1 MKQGILFDLD
11 GTLWDSAQAVV
22 DSWNE
27 IIETLPDFHK
37 LITNEDMCQLMGK
50 TMDDIAYTYFNTVSK
65 ERALEILQV
74 CMDHENDYIE
84 QHGGVLF
91 PGLEDVLKELSEKYD
106 LFIVSNCQ
114 LGYIEAFLSYHK
126 LGKYFKDTECYGRTK
141 RCKGD
146 SIAILLGR
154 QDLEQA
160 VYVGDIEGD
169 FISATQAG
177 LPFIHAAYGF
187 GKVPQAAYAIRSIQE
202 LPAMVQKVFAK
213 KDIRAFLHT
222 QKLITDGAFGTYFS
236 SICQN
241 GIFPERANTQAPAL
255 VKQVHEA
262 YLSAGAQLIRTN
274 TFAANTKTLDMGLDE
289 VLETIEAGF
298 TIAKEAAEPY
308 RQKHPV
314 FLAGDIGPIPGGRQ
328 EQEEQ
333 ITEEYLQIAR
343 KFVALGA
350 DLLVFE
356 TFPNPD
362 QILPVIRQIRK
373 ESPIFILVQFAVN
386 QLGYSVAGI
395 SARSLLEEAG
405 QVTEIDAA
413 GLNCGVG
420 PGHMYNIIKQVSSL
434 SGKYLSVLP
443 NASYPKVV
451 QDRLVFL
458 ENMDYFADKMVE
470 IADLGASIIG
480 GCCGTNPDYIRRL
493 VKALGEKHLR
503 AEKPSPV
510 HITVK
515 ERTEQAEDHSFYAGK
530 RGKLIAVELSP
541 PPSANDQKLL
551 EAAHLLSAMHVDT
564 VTFPDSPSGRTRADS
579 ILMAAKVARETD
591 LCVMPHICCRDKNA
605 IAIRSQLLGAY
616 LSDIRNALVITG
628 DPVPSMAREDVRS
641 VFNFDSVGLM
651 KLIQEMNRE
660 EFASDLFFVGGA
672 INQNRLRLDV
682 EINRVKRKMEHG
694 ATFFMT
700 QPVFTKEEIDKIRR
714 IKEETG
720 ARILCG
726 IMPLV
731 SRKNALF
738 IKNEMTGMCV
748 TDEIVARFADG
759 MSRSEGEAAGCA
771 IAREMMALA
780 ADFADGYYFSIPFN
794 RVYLLHDMTGVIN
807 ESGKEK

>member
-65 ERALEILQV
+65 ERALEILQI
-74 CMDHENDYIE
+74 CMDHENAYIE

-91 PGLEDVLKELSEKYD
+91 PGLEEVLKELSEKYD

-187 GKVPQAAYAIRSIQE
+187 GKVPQAVYAIRSVQE
-202 LPAMVQKVFAK
+202 LPAMAQKVFAK

-236 SICQN
+236 NICQN

-274 TFAANTKTLDMGLDE
+274 TFAANTKMLDMGLDE

-443 NASYPKVV
+443 NASYPKYRTGLYFWKIWIIFRTRWW
-451 QDRLVFL
+451 RLQIWV
-458 ENMDYFADKMVE
+458 
-470 IADLGASIIG
+470 
-480 GCCGTNPDYIRRL
+480 
-493 VKALGEKHLR
+493 
-503 AEKPSPV
+503 
-510 HITVK
+510 
-515 ERTEQAEDHSFYAGK
+515 
-530 RGKLIAVELSP
+530 
-541 PPSANDQKLL
+541 
-551 EAAHLLSAMHVDT
+551 LLSLVAAAV
-564 VTFPDSPSGRTRADS
+564 PIRT
-579 ILMAAKVARETD
+579 T
-591 LCVMPHICCRDKNA
+591 
-605 IAIRSQLLGAY
+605 
-616 LSDIRNALVITG
+616 
-628 DPVPSMAREDVRS
+628 
-641 VFNFDSVGLM
+641 
-651 KLIQEMNRE
+651 
-660 EFASDLFFVGGA
+660 
-672 INQNRLRLDV
+672 
-682 EINRVKRKMEHG
+682 
-694 ATFFMT
+694 
-700 QPVFTKEEIDKIRR
+700 
-714 IKEETG
+714 
-720 ARILCG
+720 
-726 IMPLV
+726 
-731 SRKNALF
+731 
-738 IKNEMTGMCV
+738 
-748 TDEIVARFADG
+748 
-759 MSRSEGEAAGCA
+759 SEGW
-771 IAREMMALA
+771 
-780 ADFADGYYFSIPFN
+780 
-794 RVYLLHDMTGVIN
+794 
-807 ESGKEK
+807 

>member
-1 MKQGILFDLD
+1 M
-11 GTLWDSAQAVV
+11 
-22 DSWNE
+22 
-27 IIETLPDFHK
+27 
-37 LITNEDMCQLMGK
+37 
-50 TMDDIAYTYFNTVSK
+50 
-65 ERALEILQV
+65 
-74 CMDHENDYIE
+74 
-84 QHGGVLF
+84 
-91 PGLEDVLKELSEKYD
+91 
-106 LFIVSNCQ
+106 
-114 LGYIEAFLSYHK
+114 
-126 LGKYFKDTECYGRTK
+126 
-141 RCKGD
+141 
-146 SIAILLGR
+146 
-154 QDLEQA
+154 
-160 VYVGDIEGD
+160 
-169 FISATQAG
+169 
-177 LPFIHAAYGF
+177 
-187 GKVPQAAYAIRSIQE
+187 
-202 LPAMVQKVFAK
+202 
-213 KDIRAFLHT
+213 
-222 QKLITDGAFGTYFS
+222 
-236 SICQN
+236 
-241 GIFPERANTQAPAL
+241 
-255 VKQVHEA
+255 HEA

-458 ENMDYFADKMVE
+458 ENMDYFSDKMVE

-530 RGKLIAVELSP
+530 SGKLIAVELSP

-651 KLIQEMNRE
+651 KLVQEMNRE
-660 EFASDLFFVGGA
+660 EFASD
-672 INQNRLRLDV
+672 
-682 EINRVKRKMEHG
+682 
-694 ATFFMT
+694 
-700 QPVFTKEEIDKIRR
+700 
-714 IKEETG
+714 
-720 ARILCG
+720 
-726 IMPLV
+726 
-731 SRKNALF
+731 
-738 IKNEMTGMCV
+738 
-748 TDEIVARFADG
+748 
-759 MSRSEGEAAGCA
+759 
-771 IAREMMALA
+771 
-780 ADFADGYYFSIPFN
+780 PF
-794 RVYLLHDMTGVIN
+794 L
-807 ESGKEK
+807 